1 MKLWGGRFAQATHS
15 QVDAFNASIPFDYR
29 LYAED
34 IEGSL
39 AHSKMLHKQG
49 FFSDEELKA
58 VETELSSL
66 KEEIEAGKIEWQI
79 EYEDIHMHI
88 EALLTEKL
96 GATAKKI
103 HTARSRN
110 DQVALDFKLYARKA
124 AVATKAQLE
133 QLVLLLAEVAA
144 EHTKTILPGFTHL
157 QHAQPIT
164 LAHHLMAYAEMFS
177 RDVERM
183 ESTIERMN
191 LSPLGAGALATTT
204 LDIDPYFTAKELG
217 FAGVMRNSLDAV
229 SDRDYLLELMNHNAL
244 IMMHLSRFSEE
255 LIIWNSAEFGYIKFK
270 DAFATG
276 SSMMPQKKN
285 PDLPELIRGK
295 TGRVYGS
302 LVSLLTTMK
311 ALPLAY
317 NKDMQE
323 DKEAFFNSSDT
334 VEQCLSIFTFLF
346 EEGIIFNKEK
356 MATSAKKGYL
366 NATDL
371 ADYLVE
377 HNVPFRDAHHIVGEL
392 VALAIQKD
400 VALEELDL
408 ADFQSI
414 YEGIE
419 SDVYAFLN
427 LVACVNRRNQPGGPA
442 PNRVQDHI
450 NQIVKMYKKTGA

>member
-1 MKLWGGRFAQATHS
+1 MKLWGGRFSQATHKE
-15 QVDAFNASIPFDYR
+15 VDAFNASIPFDYR
-29 LYAED
+29 MYAED
-34 IEGSL
+34 IEGSM

-58 VETELSSL
+58 VETELTSL
-66 KEEIEAGKIEWQI
+66 KSEIEAGKIDWNI

-110 DQVALDFKLYARKA
+110 DQVALDFKLYAKKQAIA
-124 AVATKAQLE
+124 AKE
-133 QLVLLLAEVAA
+133 QLTRLVHVLTDIAA
-144 EHTKTILPGFTHL
+144 QHTETILPGFTHL

-164 LAHHLMAYAEMFS
+164 LAHHLMAYVEMFL
-177 RDVERM
+177 RDIDRM
-183 ESTIERMN
+183 DSTLQRMN

-204 LDIDPYFTAKELG
+204 LNIDPLFTAKELG
-217 FAGVMRNSLDAV
+217 FTGVMRNSLDAV

-255 LIIWNSAEFGYIKFK
+255 LIIWNSTEFSYIRFQ

-334 VEQCLSIFTFLF
+334 VSQCLSIFTFLF
-346 EEGIIFNKEK
+346 DEGILFNKEN
-356 MATSAKKGYL
+356 MLASAKKGYL

-377 HNVPFRDAHHIVGEL
+377 RKIPFRDAHHIVGEL
-392 VALAIQKD
+392 VALAIAKGLP
-400 VALEELDL
+400 LEELSL
-408 ADFQSI
+408 EDFQSI
-414 YEGIE
+414 HPQIE
-419 SDVYAFLN
+419 SGVYAFLE
-427 LVACVNRRNQPGGPA
+427 LDACINRRNQPGGPA
-442 PNRVQDHI
+442 PNRVLDHI
-450 NQIVKMYKKTGA
+450 HFVKSNY

>member
-1 MKLWGGRFAQATHS
+1 MKLWGGRFSQATHTE
-15 QVDAFNASIPFDYR
+15 VDAFNASIPFDYR

-49 FFSDEELKA
+49 FFTDEELKA
-58 VETELSSL
+58 VETELLAL
-66 KEEIEAGKIEWQI
+66 KKEIETGGIDWQI
-79 EYEDIHMHI
+79 EFEDIHMHI
-88 EALLTEKL
+88 EALLTIKL
-96 GATAKKI
+96 GDTAKKI

-110 DQVALDFKLYARKA
+110 DQVALDFKLYAKKEA
-124 AVATKAQLE
+124 TATKGQLE
-133 QLVLLLAEVAA
+133 NLVILLAEIAQS
-144 EHTKTILPGFTHL
+144 HTRTILPGFTHL

-164 LAHHLMAYAEMFS
+164 LAHYLMAYVEMFA
-177 RDVERM
+177 RDIERYA
-183 ESTIERMN
+183 STLDRMN

-204 LDIDPYFTAKELG
+204 LNIDPLFTAKELG
-217 FAGVMRNSLDAV
+217 FEGVMRNSLDAV

-244 IMMHLSRFSEE
+244 VMMHLSRFCEE
-255 LIIWNSAEFGYIKFK
+255 LIIWNSAEFGYVKFQ

-334 VEQCLSIFTFLF
+334 VKQCLSIFTFMF
-346 EEGIIFNKEK
+346 AEGIQFNQEK
-356 MATSAKKGYL
+356 MFASASKGYL

-377 HNVPFRDAHHIVGEL
+377 RNVPFRQAHHMVGEL
-392 VALAIQKD
+392 VALAIEKG
-400 VALEELDL
+400 VCLESLAL
-408 ADFQSI
+408 ADFQSVFPKT
-414 YEGIE
+414 E
-419 SDVYAFLN
+419 SDVYDFLD
-427 LVACVNRRNQPGGPA
+427 LEACVNRRNQPGGPA
-442 PNRVQDHI
+442 PNQVVAHI
-450 NQIVKMYKKTGA
+450 QTTLSKYKK

>member
-1 MKLWGGRFAQATHS
+1 MKLWGGRFSQATHS

-29 LYAED
+29 LYEED

-49 FFSDEELKA
+49 FFTKEELEA
-58 VETELSSL
+58 VETALAAL
-66 KEEIEAGKIEWQI
+66 KAEIEADAIDWQI

-88 EALLTEKL
+88 EALLTAKL
-96 GATAKKI
+96 GDTAKKI

-110 DQVALDFKLYARKA
+110 DQVALDFKLYAKKEA
-124 AVATKAQLE
+124 QSAKQQLE
-133 QLVLLLAEVAA
+133 DLVVLLADIAQN
-144 EHTKTILPGFTHL
+144 HTTTILPGFTHL

-164 LAHHLMAYAEMFS
+164 LAHHLMAYAEMFG
-177 RDVERM
+177 RDIERFT
-183 ESTIERMN
+183 STLERMN

-204 LDIDPYFTAKELG
+204 LNIDPGFTAKELG
-217 FAGVMRNSLDAV
+217 FEGVMRNSLDAV

-244 IMMHLSRFSEE
+244 VMMHLSRFCEE
-255 LIIWNSAEFGYIKFK
+255 LIIWNSAEFSYIKFQ

-334 VEQCLSIFTFLF
+334 VKQCLSIFTFLLA
-346 EEGIIFNKEK
+346 EGIIFEEGN
-356 MATSAKKGYL
+356 MAASAKKGYL

-377 HNVPFRDAHHIVGEL
+377 RDVPFREAHHMVGIL
-392 VALAIQKD
+392 VSKAVQKQ
-400 VALEELDL
+400 VALEKLDL
-408 ADFQSI
+408 VDFQSVYPNI
-414 YEGIE
+414 KD
-419 SDVYAFLN
+419 DVYAFLD
-427 LVACVNRRNQPGGPA
+427 LEACVNRRNQPGGPS
-442 PNRVQDHI
+442 PNQVQNHI
-450 NQIVKMYKKTGA
+450 NAIQSKYKK

>member
-1 MKLWGGRFAQATHS
+1 MKLWGGRFSQATHKE
-15 QVDAFNASIPFDYR
+15 VDAFNASIPFDYR

-49 FFSDEELKA
+49 FFTKEELKA
-58 VETELSSL
+58 VETELLAL
-66 KEEIEAGKIEWQI
+66 KEEIEAGKIDWQI

-88 EALLTEKL
+88 EALLTIKL
-96 GATAKKI
+96 GDTAKKI

-110 DQVALDFKLYARKA
+110 DQVALDFKLYAKKEA
-124 AVATKAQLE
+124 LLTKQQLE
-133 QLVLLLAEVAA
+133 NLVVLLSEIAQK
-144 EHTKTILPGFTHL
+144 HTETILPGFTHL

-164 LAHHLMAYAEMFS
+164 LAHHLMAYVEMFT
-177 RDVERM
+177 RD
-183 ESTIERMN
+183 IERYSSTLDRMH

-204 LDIDPYFTAKELG
+204 LNIDPVFTAKELG
-217 FAGVMRNSLDAV
+217 FEGVMRNSLDAV

-244 IMMHLSRFSEE
+244 VMMHLSRFCEE
-255 LIIWNSAEFGYIKFK
+255 LIIWNSAEFGYIKFQ

-334 VEQCLSIFTFLF
+334 VKQCLSIFTFMF
-346 EEGIIFNKEK
+346 AEGILFNKEK
-356 MATSAKKGYL
+356 MLASANKGYL

-377 HNVPFRDAHHIVGEL
+377 RDVPFREAHHMVGEL
-392 VALAIQKD
+392 VALAIEKGIPLE
-400 VALEELDL
+400 ALSLD
-408 ADFQSI
+408 DFQSVFPNTD
-414 YEGIE
+414 
-419 SDVYAFLN
+419 SNVYDFLD
-427 LVACVNRRNQPGGPA
+427 LKACVNRRKQPGGPA
-442 PNRVQDHI
+442 PDQVLAHI
-450 NQIVKMYKKTGA
+450 QATLSKYKK

>member
-1 MKLWGGRFAQATHS
+1 MKLWGGRFAQATHKE
-15 QVDAFNASIPFDYR
+15 VDAFNASLPFDYR
-29 LYAED
+29 LYAVD

-49 FFSDEELKA
+49 FFTDEELAA
-58 VETELSSL
+58 VQKEL
-66 KEEIEAGKIEWQI
+66 KELLVRIEAGEIEWQI
-79 EYEDIHMHI
+79 EYEDIHMQV

-96 GATAKKI
+96 GPTAKKI

-110 DQVALDFKLYARKA
+110 DQVALDFKLYARNQATLTKKA
-124 AVATKAQLE
+124 LDS
-133 QLVLLLAEVAA
+133 LILLLTEVASQHL
-144 EHTKTILPGFTHL
+144 ETILPGFTHL

-164 LAHHLMAYAEMFS
+164 LAHHLMAYVEMFS
-177 RDVERM
+177 RDSDRIQ
-183 ESTIERMN
+183 STLDRMN

-204 LDIDPYFTAKELG
+204 LNIDPLYTAKELN

-229 SDRDYLLELMNHNAL
+229 SDRDYVLELMSHNAL
-244 IMMHLSRFSEE
+244 VMMHLSRFSEE
-255 LIIWNSAEFGYIKFK
+255 LIIWNSAEYGYLRFQ

-323 DKEAFFNSSDT
+323 DKEAYFNSSDT
-334 VEQCLSIFTFLF
+334 ALQCLSIFTFLF
-346 EEGIIFNKEK
+346 AEGVIFNEAN
-356 MATSAKKGYL
+356 MAASAKKGYL

-377 HNVPFRDAHHIVGEL
+377 KKVPFRDAHHIVGEL
-392 VALAIQKD
+392 VALAIQKG
-400 VALEELDL
+400 VALEALSL
-408 ADFQSI
+408 LDFQLI
-414 YEGIE
+414 HPEIE
-419 SDVYAFLN
+419 SNVYEFLN
-427 LVACVNRRNQPGGPA
+427 LDACVKRRNQPGGPA
-442 PNRVQDHI
+442 PNRVLDHI
-450 NQIVKMYKKTGA
+450 NFIKKQY

>member
-1 MKLWGGRFAQATHS
+1 MKLWGGRFAQATHKE
-15 QVDAFNASIPFDYR
+15 VDAFNASLPFDYR
-29 LYAED
+29 LYAVD

-49 FFSDEELKA
+49 FFTDEELAA
-58 VETELSSL
+58 VQKEL
-66 KEEIEAGKIEWQI
+66 KELLVRIEAGEIEWQI
-79 EYEDIHMHI
+79 EYEDIHMQV

-96 GATAKKI
+96 GPTAKKI

-110 DQVALDFKLYARKA
+110 DQVALDFKLYARNQATLTKKA
-124 AVATKAQLE
+124 LDS
-133 QLVLLLAEVAA
+133 LILLLTEVASQHL
-144 EHTKTILPGFTHL
+144 ETILPGFTHL

-164 LAHHLMAYAEMFS
+164 LAHHLMAYVEMFS
-177 RDVERM
+177 RDSDRIQ
-183 ESTIERMN
+183 STLDRMN

-204 LDIDPYFTAKELG
+204 LNIDPLYTAKELN

-229 SDRDYLLELMNHNAL
+229 SDRDYVLELMSHNAL

-255 LIIWNSAEFGYIKFK
+255 LIIWNSAEYGYIRFQ

-323 DKEAFFNSSDT
+323 DKEAYFNSSDT
-334 VEQCLSIFTFLF
+334 ALQCLSIFTFLF
-346 EEGIIFNKEK
+346 AEGVIFNEAK
-356 MATSAKKGYL
+356 MAASAKKGYL

-377 HNVPFRDAHHIVGEL
+377 KKVPFRDAHHIVGEL
-392 VALAIQKD
+392 VALAIQKG
-400 VALEELDL
+400 VALEALSL
-408 ADFQSI
+408 LDFQSI
-414 YEGIE
+414 HPEIE
-419 SDVYAFLN
+419 SNVYEFLN
-427 LVACVNRRNQPGGPA
+427 LDACVKRRNQPGGPA
-442 PNRVQDHI
+442 PNRVLDHI
-450 NQIVKMYKKTGA
+450 NFIKKQY

>member
-1 MKLWGGRFAQATHS
+1 MKLWGGRFAQATHKE
-15 QVDAFNASIPFDYR
+15 VDAFNASLPFDYR
-29 LYAED
+29 LYAVD

-49 FFSDEELKA
+49 FFTDEELAA
-58 VETELSSL
+58 VQKEL
-66 KEEIEAGKIEWQI
+66 KELLVRIEAGEIEWQI
-79 EYEDIHMHI
+79 EYEDIHMQV

-96 GATAKKI
+96 GPTAKKI

-110 DQVALDFKLYARKA
+110 DQVALDFKLYARNQATLTKKA
-124 AVATKAQLE
+124 LDS
-133 QLVLLLAEVAA
+133 LILLLTEVASQHL
-144 EHTKTILPGFTHL
+144 ETILPGFTHL

-164 LAHHLMAYAEMFS
+164 LAHHLMAYVEMFS
-177 RDVERM
+177 RDSDRIQ
-183 ESTIERMN
+183 STLDRMN

-204 LDIDPYFTAKELG
+204 LNIDPLYTAKELN

-229 SDRDYLLELMNHNAL
+229 SDRDYVLELMSHNAL
-244 IMMHLSRFSEE
+244 VMMHLSRFSEE
-255 LIIWNSAEFGYIKFK
+255 LIIWNSAEYGYLRFQ

-323 DKEAFFNSSDT
+323 DKEAYFNSSDT
-334 VEQCLSIFTFLF
+334 ALQCLSIFTFLF
-346 EEGIIFNKEK
+346 AEGVIFNEAN
-356 MATSAKKGYL
+356 MAASAKKGYL

-377 HNVPFRDAHHIVGEL
+377 KKVPFRDAHHIVGEL

-400 VALEELDL
+400 VALEALSL
-408 ADFQSI
+408 LDFQSI
-414 YEGIE
+414 HPEIE
-419 SDVYAFLN
+419 SNVYEFLN
-427 LVACVNRRNQPGGPA
+427 LDACVKRRNQPGGPA
-442 PNRVQDHI
+442 PNRVLDHI
-450 NQIVKMYKKTGA
+450 NFIKKQY